1 MGKDRM
7 EKKQKQNHQVD
18 PDRDQSLDYPGSAK
32 LQSPEQARK
41 QQRR

>member
-7 EKKQKQNHQVD
+7 EKKQMHNDQIA
-18 PDRDQSLDYPGSAK
+18 PDRDQSLNLPGSAK

-41 QQRR
+41 QQRK